1 VIADAKIE
9 NWELRIEKESETVS
23 PDDKPLSQF
32 SILNSQS
39 DEARSASSPHSQ
51 SDEARSASSLDV
63 PKESPRAIL
72 FQFVVFP
79 LGIVAIAVGIF
90 FLFGQLASDEQTIP
104 DYLNE
109 VQSGGRRERWQA
121 AYQLSQLINVG
132 EAKKYPNLVDD
143 VARVYR
149 DAKTDDPRIRQY
161 LSMVLGNLGDRRA
174 TPLLTDALSD
184 SSPETRV
191 YAALAL
197 GRLHDPAAVPPLLKV
212 FQSDERDVRK
222 AAAYALGEI
231 GDGRAQPALAAAL
244 ADPIADVRY
253 NAAIALARLGD
264 KRSIGVIREMLDRSR
279 LDTVTG
285 MRPEQKDQTILAA
298 IPALKRIAPEEA
310 PRLLAPLAQSD
321 PSLQVRSAAKEALG
335 QR

>member
-1 VIADAKIE
+1 M
-9 NWELRIEKESETVS
+9 SE
-23 PDDKPLSQF
+23 
-32 SILNSQS
+32 
-39 DEARSASSPHSQ
+39 HST
-51 SDEARSASSLDV
+51 DI

-90 FLFGQLASDEQTIP
+90 FLFGRIASDEQTIP

-109 VQSGGRRERWQA
+109 VKSGGRRERWQA

-132 EAKKYPNLVDD
+132 EAKRYPNLVDD
-143 VARVYR
+143 VGKVYS
-149 DAKTDDPRIRQY
+149 DAKSDDPRIRQY

-174 TPLLTDALSD
+174 TPLLIDGLGDPA
-184 SSPETRV
+184 PETRI

-231 GDGRAQPALAAAL
+231 GDARALPVLGTALN
-244 ADPIADVRY
+244 DPIPDVRY
-253 NAAIALARLGD
+253 NSAIALARLGD
-264 KRSIGVIREMLDRSR
+264 TRSIGVLREMLDRSR
-279 LDTVTG
+279 LDQVQG
-285 MRPEQKDQTILAA
+285 MRPDQKDETILAA
-298 IPALKRIAPEEA
+298 IPAVKRIAPSEA
-310 PRLLAPLAQSD
+310 QRLLAPLAEKD
-321 PSLQVRSAAKEALG
+321 PSLQVRSAAKEALS
-335 QR
+335 QK